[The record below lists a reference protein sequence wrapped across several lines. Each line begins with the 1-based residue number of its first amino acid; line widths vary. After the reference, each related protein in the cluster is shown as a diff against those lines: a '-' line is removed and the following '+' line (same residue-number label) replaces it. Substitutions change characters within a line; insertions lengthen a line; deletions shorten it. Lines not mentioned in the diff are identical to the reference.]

1 METVAYIC
9 METSYNSINV
19 LVAKAECGHALKG
32 LALPC
37 ASHIGESAL
46 EGSRGVTC
54 IPRWRGRQSFSCQ
67 AVHTSVLAARLNIIL
82 LHCMWLGPT
91 SFMHTTTCMFV
102 YEL

>member
-37 ASHIGESAL
+37 ASHIGEIAL
-46 EGSRGVTC
+46 EGSRRVRSTLAGAPVRLV
-54 IPRWRGRQSFSCQ
+54 PGRP
-67 AVHTSVLAARLNIIL
+67 H
-82 LHCMWLGPT
+82 
-91 SFMHTTTCMFV
+91 
-102 YEL
+102 